1 MDGPENGLQSGATK
15 DWNPYVAGVAL
26 GLVLL
31 ATYLVMGFGL
41 GSSSGPTRL
50 VYWVAHLVAP
60 AATEANGY
68 MARYVG
74 EGKNTMSDWMVFQV
88 LGIFLGGLL
97 ASWSGRRM
105 APGYLERGPRMGKAG
120 RIALAI
126 AGGIAMGFA
135 ARWARGCTSGQ
146 ALTGGSVF
154 SVGSWIFMM
163 AVFAG
168 GYITAPFVR
177 RQWR

>member
-1 MDGPENGLQSGATK
+1 MDGHGNELAPGAQK
-15 DWNPYVAGVAL
+15 DWNPYVAGFAL

-50 VYWVAHLVAP
+50 VYWLSHAVAP
-60 AATEANGY
+60 TATEANGY
-68 MARYVG
+68 MSRYVDG
-74 EGKNTMSDWMVFQV
+74 GKVSMSDWMVFQV
-88 LGIFLGGLL
+88 IGIFLGGLL

-105 APGYLERGPRMGKAG
+105 APGYLERGPRMGKFG

-126 AGGIAMGFA
+126 VGGIAMGFA